1 MANVRSIALLLCE
14 TRIKES
20 RKIAENREKLAK
32 RRLNGYLRRRSLVS
46 FVFFLLFTRQLFQYA
61 PYLRRV
67 WTKPRSQSFWEETC
81 QGWCDRDWVENFRM
95 SKGSFEYLC
104 AELSP
109 HIAKRDTNFRK
120 AIEVRHRVAIT
131 LYWLADTARYR
142 TIANLFGVGK
152 STVCTIVK
160 QVCEVLVGILLSRYI
175 YFPQNRQEVQ
185 DEIDGFRD
193 RAGFPQ
199 VVAALDGCHVP
210 IIAPLQSSEDYV
222 NRKGF
227 YAVTLQGLVDSNY
240 RFVDIFV
247 GWPAKVHD
255 ARVFRNSP
263 LFSHCCARTF
273 LPLDL
278 SQVIS
283 GVRVPPLILGDS
295 AYALTDW
302 LMKPY
307 TDRGNLT
314 REQVNFNKILSMT
327 RVVVENAYG
336 RLKGRF
342 RSIAKR
348 LDLNVETAC
357 LVIGACCVLHNFCE
371 VMGEDFNEE
380 WLQGVQLHLGV
391 FAADP
396 NQAQNRNAEAIR
408 EAIKTSL
415 M

>member
-1 MANVRSIALLLCE
+1 
-14 TRIKES
+14 
-20 RKIAENREKLAK
+20 
-32 RRLNGYLRRRSLVS
+32 
-46 FVFFLLFTRQLFQYA
+46 
-61 PYLRRV
+61 
-67 WTKPRSQSFWEETC
+67 
-81 QGWCDRDWVENFRM
+81 M

-120 AIEVRHRVAIT
+120 AIAVRHRVAIT

-222 NRKGF
+222 NWKGF

-273 LPLDL
+273 PPPDL
-278 SQVIS
+278 SRVIS

-307 TDRGNLT
+307 TDRGNFT

-327 RVVVENAYG
+327 RVE
-336 RLKGRF
+336 
-342 RSIAKR
+342 I
-348 LDLNVETAC
+348 
-357 LVIGACCVLHNFCE
+357 
-371 VMGEDFNEE
+371 
-380 WLQGVQLHLGV
+380 
-391 FAADP
+391 
-396 NQAQNRNAEAIR
+396 
-408 EAIKTSL
+408 
-415 M
+415 

>member
-1 MANVRSIALLLCE
+1 MADARNIALLFWK
-14 TRIKES
+14 TRKEES
-20 RKIAENREKLAK
+20 RKIAENRAKLAR
-32 RRLNGYLRRRSLVS
+32 RRLYRYLRRRCLVS
-46 FVFFLLFTRQLFQYA
+46 SVFLLLLTRQLFQCA
-61 PYLRRV
+61 PSLRRV
-67 WTKPRSQSFWEETC
+67 WSKSRSQSFWEETC
-81 QGWCDRDWVENFRM
+81 QGWSDNDWVENFRM
-95 SKGSFEYLC
+95 SKDSFEYLC

-109 HIAKRDTNFRK
+109 HIAKRNTNFRK
-120 AIEVRHRVAIT
+120 AIAVRHRVAIT
-131 LYWLADTARYR
+131 LYWLADSARYR
-142 TIANLFGVGK
+142 TIGNLFGVGK

-160 QVCEVLVGILLSRYI
+160 QVCEVLAGILLPRYI
-175 YFPQNRQEVQ
+175 FFPQNQQEVQ
-185 DEIDGFRD
+185 DQIDGFRD

-210 IIAPLQSSEDYV
+210 IIAPLQSPEDYV

-227 YAVTLQGLVDSNY
+227 HAVTLQGLVDSNY

-255 ARVFRNSP
+255 ARVFKNSP

-273 LPLDL
+273 LPLQL
-278 SQVIS
+278 SRVIS
-283 GVRVPPLILGDS
+283 GVRVPPLIVGDS
-295 AYALTDW
+295 AYALSDW

-307 TDRGNLT
+307 TDNGNLT

-348 LDLNVETAC
+348 LDLNVETVC
-357 LVIGACCVLHNFCE
+357 LVIAACCVLHNFCE

-391 FAADP
+391 FPVDP
-396 NQAQNRNAEAIR
+396 NQGQNRNAVAIR

-415 M
+415 L